1 MALLRVKA
9 APALLIATI
18 AGLALA
24 VAAVGWVGLA
34 PVLAAAG
41 RIGWAG
47 FAALV
52 AYSALPLALLGC
64 AWWAVTP
71 GAPGPPPRAFVWART
86 VREGATDILPFAQF
100 GGLLVGAR
108 ALIAAGVATPRAWGC
123 IVADI
128 STELAAQLVFTLFGV
143 GALALA
149 LAGHPAASDPWPVI
163 GGGIAISVAV
173 LAGFILFQR
182 RAIALVGALA
192 ERVLPG
198 AAQATEGVTA
208 ELAAIYARRQ
218 AVIAGF
224 LLNLAAWI
232 ASAGCAWLALKLMG
246 VAIPLWAVLTIE
258 SLIFTLRSAAF
269 MLPGALGLQE
279 AAYALIGPV
288 FGLDPATALALSLIK
303 RARDLAIGVPA
314 LIAWQVGEGRRALL
328 GGAAR
333 RG

>member
-1 MALLRVKA
+1 MSRIKA
-9 APALLIATI
+9 APALLVATI

-34 PVLAAAG
+34 AVLAAAG

-47 FAALV
+47 FVILMG
-52 AYSALPLALLGC
+52 YSVLPLALLGS

-71 GAPGPPPRAFVWART
+71 GVPGPPPRAFVWART

-108 ALIAAGVATPRAWGC
+108 ALIAAGVGVPRAWAS

-143 GALALA
+143 GALALV
-149 LAGHPAASDPWPVI
+149 LAGHPAAGNPWPVI
-163 GGGIAISVAV
+163 GGGIAVSVAV
-173 LAGFILFQR
+173 LVGFIVFQR
-182 RAIALVGALA
+182 RAIVLVGALA

-198 AAQATEGVTA
+198 AAQATVGVTA
-208 ELAAIYARRQ
+208 ELAAIYARRSP
-218 AVIAGF
+218 VIMGF

-232 ASAGCAWLALKLMG
+232 ASAGGAWLVLRLMG

-269 MLPGALGLQE
+269 MLPGGLGLQE

-288 FGLDPATALALSLIK
+288 FGVNPATAIALSLIK
-303 RARDLAIGVPA
+303 RARDLAIGGPA
-314 LIAWQVGEGRRALL
+314 LLLWQVGEGRRALL
-328 GGAAR
+328 GGAI
-333 RG
+333 RGG